1 MEKVT
6 GIGGVFV
13 RSQSPRALADWYRS
27 RLGIPDGLSEAET
40 EVWRQEAG
48 PTLLALFE
56 AGTTYFAPPQQVM
69 LNFRVRDL
77 DAMVAQLR
85 TLGEE
90 VTVLAEPQPN
100 GRFARLHD
108 PEGNAV
114 ELWEPQGMDET

>member
-6 GIGGVFV
+6 GIGGVFL
-13 RSQSPRALADWYRS
+13 RSRDPRKLAEWYRS
-27 RLGIPDGLSEAET
+27 RLGINDGLSEQEA

-48 PTLLALFE
+48 PTLLAPFE

-77 DAMVAQLR
+77 DAMAAQLR
-85 TLGEE
+85 ALGETVE
-90 VTVLAEPQPN
+90 VLGEPQPN
-100 GRFARLHD
+100 GHFARLHD

-114 ELWEPQGMDET
+114 ELWEPQGMDGP